1 MTYSVSTQATP
12 SRISPGRPPKA
23 QAEARRAHL
32 LRVATDEF
40 LAEGFGNANVDRI
53 ARKAG
58 VSKKTIY
65 ARYPNKEA
73 LFFAVVDEIANA
85 SHGLLAADMAAAD
98 GDPERVLLAFG
109 LRIATTWTSPLELGI
124 YRLILSEIPRFPSLA
139 ALYNREMELFRS
151 TLLDYLR
158 RQIDQGNFVI
168 PDLPKSV
175 RQFGLL
181 VYGEA
186 RERALLGEQQT
197 AEDVNALVLSG
208 VRLFVAGYSKKT
220 RE

>member
-1 MTYSVSTQATP
+1 MTISIAPPVTQP
-12 SRISPGRPPKA
+12 NISPGRPPKA

-32 LRVATDEF
+32 LRTAANEF

-53 ARKAG
+53 ARTAG

-73 LFFAVVDEIANA
+73 LFCAVVDEIANA
-85 SHGLLAADMAAAD
+85 SHWLLTADMAATD
-98 GDPERVLLAFG
+98 EDPEHALLAFG
-109 LRIATTWTSPLELGI
+109 LRITKTWTSPLETGI
-124 YRLILSEIPRFPSLA
+124 YRLILAETPRFPSLA
-139 ALYNREMELFRS
+139 ALYNREMELFRG

-158 RQIDQGNFVI
+158 SQTERGALTI
-168 PDLPKSV
+168 PDLPTAV

-186 RERALLGEQQT
+186 RERALLGEQQS
-197 AEDVNALVLSG
+197 AEDICALVRSG
-208 VRLFVAGYSKKT
+208 VRLFVAGYSK
-220 RE
+220 